1 MAKQLF
7 NSSEKSNF
15 ILNMTEEKYSKI
27 ASFGLLAACLCTSLS
42 TAVPVISGNKVYT
55 IISAGLSVAGVI
67 CMVLALIGVIKRF
80 VGKKMLIPLC
90 GLSFSLVWAVISL
103 VNSYDRYVS
112 LNGYPGR
119 GEGLLA
125 IIFYTSFFITA
136 ASIKIDKTRKILVY
150 GILAN
155 GLLNCVFAVIQ
166 VFWGK
171 FTDFKWVSVRI
182 ELHAAAGLSQS
193 PLFLAMV
200 LSLSIAAA
208 LMGAILFSGKKE
220 KNFCICSA
228 CVFSFVIMFTYSFI
242 GICGTILSVA
252 AAVITVF
259 FVKAPKINLLLILSV
274 ILPAAAAIIVVNAG
288 IIGNVKGYRLYDGRI
303 LWFADSYT
311 RINTS
316 GNFDSDL
323 VDIDDTY
330 DVYYTLNRKTL
341 DIISG
346 CPLTGT
352 GPDQLIYPQIYT
364 YGPAGSESSL
374 IEDILIFNKG
384 TFDKVYNEYLNTA
397 ATRGIPSVAALIA
410 VLTGVITI
418 GFKGYRKSK
427 NPMTL
432 CMTLLTSMGAL
443 LFLIGCSNTAFSP
456 IFWVISGAS
465 VSLVDKSEK

>member
-80 VGKKMLIPLC
+80 VGKKLLIPLC

-200 LSLSIAAA
+200 LSLSIAAT
-208 LMGAILFSGKKE
+208 LMGAILFSGKK
-220 KNFCICSA
+220 K
-228 CVFSFVIMFTYSFI
+228 
-242 GICGTILSVA
+242 
-252 AAVITVF
+252 
-259 FVKAPKINLLLILSV
+259 NLLYLFCLCIFICYNVYLFIYRYLRNDPFCCGGSYNR
-274 ILPAAAAIIVVNAG
+274 IFRKSSENQFIVDLAG
-288 IIGNVKGYRLYDGRI
+288 N
-303 LWFADSYT
+303 S
-311 RINTS
+311 
-316 GNFDSDL
+316 
-323 VDIDDTY
+323 
-330 DVYYTLNRKTL
+330 
-341 DIISG
+341 
-346 CPLTGT
+346 
-352 GPDQLIYPQIYT
+352 
-364 YGPAGSESSL
+364 AGSSCNYSC
-374 IEDILIFNKG
+374 KCG
-384 TFDKVYNEYLNTA
+384 HY
-397 ATRGIPSVAALIA
+397 
-410 VLTGVITI
+410 
-418 GFKGYRKSK
+418 
-427 NPMTL
+427 
-432 CMTLLTSMGAL
+432 
-443 LFLIGCSNTAFSP
+443 
-456 IFWVISGAS
+456 W
-465 VSLVDKSEK
+465 